1 MLERAA
7 GCLEN
12 AGRRFFRDSNGA
24 IRSRRSFYTSL
35 VQYPATNLEF
45 HHGSSTIQSPQRPVP
60 NDSNAT
66 PQFNDTRTPPP
77 VLDFLY
83 PLSTQEFAASCLY
96 RVQKRLVPR
105 RRRRTPP
112 GLTRRTYRSRA
123 SELEEEDTRR
133 TDTSQARDL
142 EAEDLEAEDLEAED
156 LEAEDLEAEED
167 FFDAAQS
174 DQSPGQKAKKK
185 ASNRFLDPATQEEY
199 EAYDGAWSRYVAAG
213 HPTQVNAAL
222 IAFLR
227 DSNRH
232 VDHKR
237 ARRVLNWIPLESRS
251 EEDYLNIVKSAL
263 ATNKLPE
270 AEDLCAEAIHYG
282 IGMKCWAF
290 LLAHYASSSQWD
302 WVQAF
307 WDLGSSFAE
316 NDRTQTWSALVSNL
330 NMSTLEDPLTGLADY
345 IQEQTASTSLHDLA
359 RFLLDNACTSQ
370 AFVEQSSV
378 DGILLVLQKYNNLD
392 MLKPAHYIKLLNTI
406 RTTENRQIFVRAIV
420 IYRNFR
426 WRMDGHAPSAKL
438 LGHLVRRLASLE
450 ITAGLLYFLDEFT
463 HFYGK
468 PTLDAYKHAL
478 VAFSKVGDVDN
489 VNDIF
494 DKMVSHHGKPQSR
507 RLVTPLLYVH
517 ARVGN
522 VRETLRQFN
531 RIPEEFGL
539 RLNTVCWNVLLTA
552 YANAEDLSGCF
563 KLLRDMFDQGM
574 EPSSHTFGIVMGL
587 CANRGDVQGVRDLL
601 DLAKQNHVQITAP
614 LIDTIVEAHCQ
625 NQEFEEAERVAQT
638 CLGLDVTGSRVRM
651 WNVLLW
657 NYAFRMDLEAISR
670 IRSLMD
676 EAALLPDSM
685 TYAALMLSLV
695 LIGQTENARR
705 ILRKLHRNNRVYA
718 TEFHYAIILYGYVK
732 KRNRDMVHVIFNEIQ
747 KRFGEAGLASRLL
760 VLKSQL
766 RRDLQLITA
775 GGGGAAGAYTR
786 LENAEKFLKE
796 TISEF
801 HTNKTATK
809 APVLGAGRMS
819 AKQAFPTAYYE
830 HMMNAYGRR
839 GAAGRARELFNE
851 FIQSQRTSPDDDA
864 LEVAPVR
871 LLTALMLAHIRGN
884 EPEMVEE
891 YWNIVFPR
899 AIKMASRPNIEAWL
913 SNPSNSDSVLF
924 PSNKDLVVSSEAHS
938 EYNADKNNA
947 DTAETAGFSILSA
960 HRFMLSR
967 ALSLF
972 MRSLAYRAEVQRI
985 PQVILEVESAGFA
998 LTTYNWSTYIQMLAS
1013 SSEPSDQ
1020 LEAFT
1025 MFEHRFMPNFPGWK
1039 YLRRGFG
1046 LKPHGVPSTIDVVES
1061 GRPKPPHL
1069 LGREGRRY
1077 WSKIQPDFMQPTY
1090 VSMVYLAAALKAFR
1104 ERSVNDG
1111 PAELQALYDLA
1122 PKTVDAV
1129 AEIPYLRDKF
1139 QGVLLR
1145 GRALRTDTPANERD
1159 EFVWTGGILGAG
1171 GLTRTFSR
1179 DYEPV
1184 DEGLADDTS
1193 ATEADDQAEE
1203 AADFEEAI
1211 PDIEEFRSLFMR
1223 TLEKS
1228 DEFDIEVEAR
1238 LNRRRKGTGTKEELG
1253 DDERNQSIGEEDI
1266 YEEDELDED
1275 ASADASEEASEEA
1288 PKQHPGDLPTEDFFQ
1303 EQPEEL
1309 PSDDFF
1315 REHPDELPSDD
1326 FFQEHPDELPS
1337 DDFFR
1342 EHPDEL
1348 PSDDFFQENHGTELK
1363 TRLGTTRAS
1372 SEKGLGETQQE
1383 APEQTSEEVPAGIQE
1398 ELPEEIWSEPPPSE
1412 DLFEEEHYD
1421 EAQAKAQMKAQPVS
1435 SEQDTGKPQEAQV
1448 RVIQETRDEV
1458 QEGPSEDHE
1467 EHLGETREVTQEAHD
1482 EAQQGLEVRNPKEK
1496 DGRKS

>member
-60 NDSNAT
+60 NDLNAT
-66 PQFNDTRTPPP
+66 PQLNDTRTPPP

-83 PLSTQEFAASCLY
+83 PLPTQQFAVSCLY

-105 RRRRTPP
+105 RRRRTAPC
-112 GLTRRTYRSRA
+112 LTRRAYTSQA
-123 SELEEEDTRR
+123 EDLEEEGTRR
-133 TDTSQARDL
+133 PDTSQAEDFEEDESGRTHTSQ
-142 EAEDLEAEDLEAED
+142 AEDLEE
-156 LEAEDLEAEED
+156 EED
-167 FFDAAQS
+167 FFDAAQ
-174 DQSPGQKAKKK
+174 K
-185 ASNRFLDPATQEEY
+185 EY

-270 AEDLCAEAIHYG
+270 AEDLCAEAIRYG

-290 LLAHYASSSQWD
+290 LLVHYASSSQWD

-316 NDRTQTWSALVSNL
+316 NDRAQTWSALVSNL
-330 NMSTLEDPLTGLADY
+330 NMSTLEDPMTGLADY
-345 IQEQTASTSLHDLA
+345 IQEQTESTSLHDLA

-378 DGILLVLQKYNNLD
+378 DGILLVLQKYNNLG

-406 RTTENRQIFVRAIV
+406 RTTENRQIFVRSIV

-438 LGHLVRRLASLE
+438 LGHLVRRLASFE

-494 DKMVSHHGKPQSR
+494 DKMVSHHGRPQSR

-522 VRETLRQFN
+522 VRETLRQFY

-539 RLNTVCWNVLLTA
+539 RPNTVCWNVLLTA

-563 KLLRDMFDQGM
+563 KLLRDMFDQGT

-601 DLAKQNHVQITAP
+601 ELAKQNHVQITAP

-625 NQEFEEAERVAQT
+625 NQEFEEAEWVAQT

-676 EAALLPDSM
+676 EATLLPDSM

-747 KRFGEAGLASRLL
+747 ERFGEAGLASRLL

-839 GAAGRARELFNE
+839 GAAGRARELFHE

-864 LEVAPVR
+864 LELAPVR

-913 SNPSNSDSVLF
+913 SSPSNSDSAPL
-924 PSNKDLVVSSEAHS
+924 PSHKELVVSSEAHS
-938 EYNADKNNA
+938 EYNADETNA
-947 DTAETAGFSILSA
+947 DAAETAGFSILSA

-972 MRSLAYRAEVQRI
+972 MRSLAYRAEVRRI

-998 LTTYNWSTYIQMLAS
+998 LTTYNWSTYVQMLAS

-1046 LKPHGVPSTIDVVES
+1046 LKPHGVPSTIDVVET

-1111 PAELQALYDLA
+1111 PAEIQALYDLA

-1179 DYEPV
+1179 EHEPV
-1184 DEGLADDTS
+1184 DEELADDT
-1193 ATEADDQAEE
+1193 ATTEGDEQAEE

-1228 DEFDIEVEAR
+1228 DEYDIEVEAR
-1238 LNRRRKGTGTKEELG
+1238 LNRRRKATGTKEELG
-1253 DDERNQSIGEEDI
+1253 DDERNQSVREEDL
-1266 YEEDELDED
+1266 YEEDELDEE
-1275 ASADASEEASEEA
+1275 APADASEEASKAQEE
-1288 PKQHPGDLPTEDFFQ
+1288 
-1303 EQPEEL
+1303 
-1309 PSDDFF
+1309 
-1315 REHPDELPSDD
+1315 
-1326 FFQEHPDELPS
+1326 
-1337 DDFFR
+1337 
-1342 EHPDEL
+1342 
-1348 PSDDFFQENHGTELK
+1348 
-1363 TRLGTTRAS
+1363 
-1372 SEKGLGETQQE
+1372 
-1383 APEQTSEEVPAGIQE
+1383 IQE
-1398 ELPEEIWSEPPPSE
+1398 E
-1412 DLFEEEHYD
+1412 
-1421 EAQAKAQMKAQPVS
+1421 A
-1435 SEQDTGKPQEAQV
+1435 
-1448 RVIQETRDEV
+1448 
-1458 QEGPSEDHE
+1458 HE
-1467 EHLGETREVTQEAHD
+1467 
-1482 EAQQGLEVRNPKEK
+1482 EAQQSVGVRNPEEK
-1496 DGRKS
+1496 DGRKSQETSGQEPQEEDRQ

>member
-60 NDSNAT
+60 NDLNAT
-66 PQFNDTRTPPP
+66 PQLNDTRTPPP

-83 PLSTQEFAASCLY
+83 PLPTQQFAASCLY

-105 RRRRTPP
+105 RRRRTAP
-112 GLTRRTYRSRA
+112 GLTRRTYTSQA
-123 SELEEEDTRR
+123 EDLEEEGTRR
-133 TDTSQARDL
+133 TDTSQAEDFEEDESGRTHTSL
-142 EAEDLEAEDLEAED
+142 AEDLEE
-156 LEAEDLEAEED
+156 EED

-174 DQSPGQKAKKK
+174 GQSPGLKAKKK
-185 ASNRFLDPATQEEY
+185 ASDRFLDPATLEEY

-270 AEDLCAEAIHYG
+270 AEDLCAEAIRYG

-290 LLAHYASSSQWD
+290 LLVHYASSSQWD

-316 NDRTQTWSALVSNL
+316 NDRAQTWSALVSNL
-330 NMSTLEDPLTGLADY
+330 NMSTLEDPMTGLADY
-345 IQEQTASTSLHDLA
+345 IQEQTESTSLHDLA

-378 DGILLVLQKYNNLD
+378 DGILLVLQKYNNLG
-392 MLKPAHYIKLLNTI
+392 MLKPAHYIKFLNTI
-406 RTTENRQIFVRAIV
+406 RTTENRQIFVRSIV

-438 LGHLVRRLASLE
+438 LGHLVRRLASFE

-494 DKMVSHHGKPQSR
+494 DKMVSHHGRPQSR

-522 VRETLRQFN
+522 VRETLRQFY

-539 RLNTVCWNVLLTA
+539 RPNTVCWNVLLTA

-601 DLAKQNHVQITAP
+601 ELAKQNHVQITAP

-625 NQEFEEAERVAQT
+625 NQEFEEAEWVAQT

-676 EAALLPDSM
+676 EATLLPDSM

-747 KRFGEAGLASRLL
+747 ERFGEAGLASRLL

-839 GAAGRARELFNE
+839 GAAGRARELFHE

-864 LEVAPVR
+864 LELAPVR

-913 SNPSNSDSVLF
+913 SSPSNSDSAPL
-924 PSNKDLVVSSEAHS
+924 PSHKELVVSSEAHS
-938 EYNADKNNA
+938 EYNADETNA
-947 DTAETAGFSILSA
+947 DAAETAGFSILSA

-972 MRSLAYRAEVQRI
+972 MRSLAYRAEVRRI

-998 LTTYNWSTYIQMLAS
+998 LTTYNWSTYVQMLAS

-1046 LKPHGVPSTIDVVES
+1046 LKPHGVPSTIDVVET

-1111 PAELQALYDLA
+1111 PAEIQALYDLA

-1179 DYEPV
+1179 EHEPV
-1184 DEGLADDTS
+1184 DEELPDDT
-1193 ATEADDQAEE
+1193 ATTEGDEQAEE

-1228 DEFDIEVEAR
+1228 DEYDIEVEAR
-1238 LNRRRKGTGTKEELG
+1238 LNRRRKATGTKEELG
-1253 DDERNQSIGEEDI
+1253 DDERNQSVREEDL
-1266 YEEDELDED
+1266 YEEDELDEE
-1275 ASADASEEASEEA
+1275 APADASEEASVDVS
-1288 PKQHPGDLPTEDFFQ
+1288 KQLPDDFPTEDFFQ
-1303 EQPEEL
+1303 EQPDEP

-1315 REHPDELPSDD
+1315 QDEPDKLPSDD
-1326 FFQEHPDELPS
+1326 FFQEQPDEFPPE
-1337 DDFFR
+1337 DFLEDNHEETER
-1342 EHPDEL
+1342 EA
-1348 PSDDFFQENHGTELK
+1348 QMGTAR
-1363 TRLGTTRAS
+1363 TS
-1372 SEKGLGETQQE
+1372 PEKDSVETQQE
-1383 APEQTSEEVPAGIQE
+1383 APEEASGEVPARLQE
-1398 ELPEEIWSEPPPSE
+1398 ELLVEIRAEPLPSE
-1412 DLFEEEHYD
+1412 DLFEVHHD
-1421 EAQAKAQMKAQPVS
+1421 ETLSKAQRSAQPVS
-1435 SEQDTGKPQEAQV
+1435 PAQDTGKPQEEDQV
-1448 RVIQETRDEV
+1448 RAVQESRGV
-1458 QEGPSEDHE
+1458 QEGPPGDHGENLEKAQE
-1467 EHLGETREVTQEAHD
+1467 EIQEEAHE
-1482 EAQQGLEVRNPKEK
+1482 EAQQSVGVRNPEEK
-1496 DGRKS
+1496 DGRKSQETSGQEPQEEDRQ